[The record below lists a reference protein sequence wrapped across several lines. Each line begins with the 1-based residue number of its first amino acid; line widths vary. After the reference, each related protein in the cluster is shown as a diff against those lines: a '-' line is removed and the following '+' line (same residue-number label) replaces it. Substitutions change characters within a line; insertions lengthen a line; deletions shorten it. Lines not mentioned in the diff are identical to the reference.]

1 MMDALHTALL
11 TLHFLG
17 LAAIL
22 GGSLEQW
29 RTGGKI
35 TTPVVVWG
43 ARLQVLTGLGLA
55 ALIFTGDDADDAN
68 HTKIG
73 IKLLVALAIAAVAE
87 MNAKKATIANAA
99 RIIVAMTAV
108 NIIIAVA
115 WK

>member
-1 MMDALHTALL
+1 MNVVHTVLL
-11 TLHFLG
+11 VLHFLG

-29 RTGGKI
+29 RRNEGI
-35 TTPVVVWG
+35 TSPVALWG
-43 ARLQVLTGLGLA
+43 ARAQLLTGLALA

-87 MNAKKATIANAA
+87 RNAKKPAIANAA
-99 RIIVAMTAV
+99 RLIVAMTAG
-108 NIIIAVA
+108 NIVIAVA
-115 WK
+115 W

>member
-1 MMDALHTALL
+1 MNVVHTVLL
-11 TLHFLG
+11 VLHFLG

-35 TTPVVVWG
+35 TTPVALWG
-43 ARLQVLTGLGLA
+43 ARAQVVTGLALA

-87 MNAKKATIANAA
+87 MNARKAAIANSA
-99 RIIVAMTAV
+99 RLIVAMTAV
-108 NIIIAVA
+108 NIVIAVA
-115 WK
+115 W